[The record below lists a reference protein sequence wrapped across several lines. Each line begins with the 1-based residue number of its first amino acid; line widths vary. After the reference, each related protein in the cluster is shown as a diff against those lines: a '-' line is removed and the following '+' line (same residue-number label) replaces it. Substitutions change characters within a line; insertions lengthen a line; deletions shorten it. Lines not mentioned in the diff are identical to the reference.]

1 MSLWKFVTALSVFAL
16 SSVPALAETPA
27 QLLAGYVAE
36 ATQTTPGFSP
46 SAERGRQFYLQR
58 HAVTDKQPGCFS
70 CHTDNPLASG
80 QHVST
85 NKSIEPLAPVA
96 GSERFTRAA
105 KSEKWFRR
113 NCKEVLGRE
122 CTAAEKADL
131 LRFLLAEAAR

>member
-1 MSLWKFVTALSVFAL
+1 MSIPRFVTALSLLAL
-16 SSVPALAETPA
+16 ATVPAFAETPQ

-36 ATQTTPGFSP
+36 AAQTAPGFSP

-70 CHTDNPLASG
+70 CHSDNPLASG

-85 NKSIEPLAPVA
+85 SKSIEPLAPVA
-96 GSERFTRAA
+96 GSERFTRSA

-122 CTAAEKADL
+122 CSAAEKADL
-131 LRFLLAEAAR
+131 LRFLMAEAAR

>member
-1 MSLWKFVTALSVFAL
+1 MSIPRFVTALTLLAL
-16 SSVPALAETPA
+16 GTVPAFAETQQ

-36 ATQTTPGFSP
+36 AAQATPGFSP

-70 CHTDNPLASG
+70 CHSDNPLASG

-122 CTAAEKADL
+122 CSAAEKADL
-131 LRFLLAEAAR
+131 LRFLMAEAAR